1 MKYITLLFSISMMF
15 IVTSY
20 CQFNFPNSIRYADS
34 VIAFSSQYTSTS
46 WSARQALGA
55 PDTYPNYGDIPTAW
69 ASLTADG
76 QREYLILRFPNPAPI
91 RYVAIY
97 ETFNPGAVDTIY
109 VKNPNT
115 NQWVVVWSGTAAI
128 QPPVARIF
136 QVTFPLT
143 SFNVNEI
150 RIAIN
155 SPAVPSWNEIDAVA
169 ISDVPVSVEEN
180 EGTLINT
187 FTLNQNFPNPFNP
200 TTKIT
205 WTSPMSAWN
214 TLKIYDILGNEIATL
229 VDEFR
234 DAGDYEVIF
243 TISDKNKILSSGIY
257 FYRLKV
263 GNFTQTRKMILSK

>member
-205 WTSPMSAWN
+205 WTSPISAWN

-243 TISDKNKILSSGIY
+243 TTSDKNKFLSSGIY
-257 FYRLKV
+257 FY
-263 GNFTQTRKMILSK
+263 